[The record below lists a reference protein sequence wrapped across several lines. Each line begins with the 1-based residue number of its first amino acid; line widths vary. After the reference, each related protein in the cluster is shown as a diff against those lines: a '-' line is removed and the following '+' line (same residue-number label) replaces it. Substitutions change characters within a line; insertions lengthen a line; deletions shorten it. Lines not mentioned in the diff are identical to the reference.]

1 MNLPILVHVPAVI
14 MLTFTLLLLCSAVS
28 KKNDIIY
35 RNSFSGGI
43 LAFFKFI
50 LVPPICMR
58 RRIIVPGSQLA
69 GPNPVYFCFQ

>member
-28 KKNDIIY
+28 KKRY
-35 RNSFSGGI
+35 HLPQFLFGGHSC
-43 LAFFKFI
+43 FFLFI

>member
-28 KKNDIIY
+28 KKPI
-35 RNSFSGGI
+35 SFTAIHFRGGI